1 MTTVNCCWYSD
12 QKATAAKKSGI
23 NAVTRERSTLSTRL
37 LVNNIAKY
45 ETASIVVAMMTTVA
59 HAVLVVVMMKTVAH
73 AVLVVAMMK
82 TVAHAVSVRAVTVV
96 QAVEPC
102 NF

>member
-1 MTTVNCCWYSD
+1 MLTLAMFGV
-12 QKATAAKKSGI
+12 QVATARHV
-23 NAVTRERSTLSTRL
+23 VT
-37 LVNNIAKY
+37 
-45 ETASIVVAMMTTVA
+45 VV
-59 HAVLVVVMMKTVAH
+59 HAVLVA
-73 AVLVVAMMK
+73 AMMK